1 MKKRRLLTLLVLIG
15 FVLPLAAQQRGG
27 DFEGRVTDT
36 AQPVTATGKQWAVFI
51 AIDQYAEW
59 SQLFYPVKDARDI
72 KKILVDN
79 YYIDQECVRELYNR
93 DATAA
98 AIRGLFDELQRK
110 TGINDSVF
118 VFHAGHGIGGEE
130 TTTPAWIASDGSRDP
145 LVKNGWLPHTEIRTR
160 LDSLNA
166 KHVFLIS
173 DSCYSG
179 ALLQQTR
186 GRASEIVVDYP
197 VAYNSISRQAMTSGA
212 IEPVADESEFASR
225 LKSLLL
231 RTEAPYITPLFLCS
245 QIIETKTMRDL
256 YTYPDL
262 APIPQSQHIPG
273 GNFLFFRKNPTQP
286 PLPQVITQ
294 SFAVT
299 ETRPGR
305 PQPANPNGDRLVLAA
320 INQDEAALRL
330 ALSRNANVN
339 HLYYDRTALM
349 EACNNN
355 WFLGVRI
362 LLEKRANPNYVNAL
376 NMTALMF
383 AARVNNNFDIV
394 SLLIRENVDKNT
406 ADAQNKTALMYAI
419 ESRNDQLVEL
429 LIDSGA
435 STSKVDN
442 YNQDALIIA
451 AKNNYSFAVIKLL
464 NRQGGVDLS
473 QADIYGK
480 TAFMYACEWENMQ
493 LIRLFVQK
501 GADVLKANNVDGL
514 PPLLWLIQ
522 WKKSYAVIEYLVM
535 STQAAASRDSN
546 GRDVFWY
553 LKEYDS
559 GNTRLDQLLKN
570 R

>member
-1 MKKRRLLTLLVLIG
+1 MRKQWLLTLLVLIG
-15 FVLPLAAQQRGG
+15 IALPLAAQRGG
-27 DFEGRVTDT
+27 EFEGKT
-36 AQPVTATGKQWAVFI
+36 TATAPAVKAIGKQWAVFI

-59 SQLFYPVKDARDI
+59 SQLRYPVKDAKDI
-72 KKILVDN
+72 KKILLDN
-79 YYIDQECVRELYNR
+79 YYVDEVRELYNR

-98 AIRGLFDELQRK
+98 EIRGLFDELQRK

-145 LVKNGWLPHTEIRTR
+145 LVKNGWLPHTEIRAK

-186 GRASEIVVDYP
+186 GRASEIIVDYP

-245 QIIETKTMRDL
+245 QIIETKTMRNL

-273 GNFLFFRKNPTQP
+273 GNFLFFRKSPTQP
-286 PLPQVITQ
+286 PLPQVITP
-294 SFAVT
+294 SPVVT

-305 PQPANPNGDRLVLAA
+305 PQPANPNGDALVLAA
-320 INQDEAALRL
+320 INQDEAKLRQ
-330 ALSRNANVN
+330 ALSRKANVN

-355 WFLGVRI
+355 WLLGVRI
-362 LLEKRANPNYVNAL
+362 LLGERANPNYVNAL
-376 NMTALMF
+376 KMTALMF

-394 SLLIRENVDKNT
+394 NLLIRENADKNIT
-406 ADAQNKTALMYAI
+406 DAQNKTALMYAI

-429 LIDSGA
+429 LIDRGA
-435 STSKVDN
+435 SISKTDN

-451 AKNNYSFAVIKLL
+451 AKNNYTFAVIKLL
-464 NRQGGVDLS
+464 NSHGFDLS

-493 LIRLFVQK
+493 LIRLFEQK

-522 WKKSYAVIEYLVM
+522 WKKSYTVIEYLVRN
-535 STQAAASRDSN
+535 TQAIASRDSN
-546 GRDVFWY
+546 GKDAFWY

-559 GNTRLDQLLKN
+559 DNTRLRQLLNN